1 MQLNLLS
8 NKTIHSALT
17 NLGPDSVVI
26 DLSQEIANG
35 MPVFFQHIPYNLT
48 LNRRHS
54 DPHAKPRDNDSSFV
68 NEVITTS
75 AHVGTHI
82 DALGHFS
89 ANQCVHGGKPAQ
101 SIESRDGLTSLDAT
115 EISPIFSRAILL
127 DIPKVKGVDVLEPAY
142 EITIDD
148 VKAGLELANTTVQK
162 GDAILFRTG
171 WAKYW
176 ALDQDLYAG
185 YLGGMPGPAI
195 PAANWLL
202 EQGANLMGSD
212 TPAFECLPSPYG
224 SVHALLLVDNAVH
237 IIENLNLESAA
248 QNNHLVFVL
257 CATPLPLKG
266 SSASPLRALAIT
278 YGK

>member
-1 MQLNLLS
+1 MNLMGS
-8 NKTIHSALT
+8 KSIYEAFSVI
-17 NLGPDSVVI
+17 GPNSTVL

-54 DPHAKPRDNDSSFV
+54 DPHSTPRTNDSSFV

-89 ANQCVHGGKPAQ
+89 ANQCVHGGLAAQ

-115 EISPIFSRAILL
+115 EIKPIFCRAILL
-127 DIPKVKGVDVLEPAY
+127 DISRVKAVDVLEPAY
-142 EITIDD
+142 EITVED
-148 VKAGLELANTTVQK
+148 VKAALKLANTEVK
-162 GDAILFRTG
+162 AGDAILFRTG

-176 ALDQDLYAG
+176 DTDQSLYAG
-185 YLGGMPGPAI
+185 YKGGMPGPAL

-202 EQGANLMGSD
+202 QRGASLMGSD
-212 TPAFECLPSPYG
+212 TPGFECLPSPNG
-224 SVHALLLVDNAVH
+224 SVHALLLVENAVH
-237 IIENLNLESAA
+237 IIENLNLELAA
-248 QNNHLVFVL
+248 KNNNLEFVL
-257 CATPLPLKG
+257 CALPLPLKG
-266 SSASPLRALAIT
+266 SSASPLRAIAIT
-278 YGK
+278 Y